1 MNGAPG
7 AVRFCFKRQDK
18 MGKRS
23 KIAQQAFDIAQ
34 PVAERMGYDL
44 VDAEYKKEGS
54 AMFLRLYI
62 DKRGGV
68 NSDDCEA
75 FSKEVDPLI
84 DAGTDSD
91 ADYFEVSSPGLT
103 RPLETLKDYE
113 RYQGEKIDVKL
124 FAAVNG
130 ARSFTAEIASVSE
143 DKVTLKA
150 EDGNE
155 YELGLGEISQA
166 VRHIDF

>member
-1 MNGAPG
+1 
-7 AVRFCFKRQDK
+7 

-23 KIAQQAFDIAQ
+23 KIAQQAYDIAL

-44 VDAEYKKEGS
+44 VDAEYKKEGT

-103 RPLETLKDYE
+103 RPLETIKDYK
-113 RYQGEKIDVKL
+113 RYQGEKLDVKL

-130 ARSFTAEIASVSE
+130 TKSFTAEIVS
-143 DKVTLKA
+143 A
-150 EDGNE
+150 EDDQIVLKGEDGTE
-155 YELGLGEISQA
+155 YELGLGDISTA

>member
-1 MNGAPG
+1 
-7 AVRFCFKRQDK
+7 

-103 RPLETLKDYE
+103 RPLETLRDYE

-130 ARSFTAEIASVSE
+130 AKNFTAEIASVSE

-155 YELGLGEISQA
+155 YELGLGEISQS